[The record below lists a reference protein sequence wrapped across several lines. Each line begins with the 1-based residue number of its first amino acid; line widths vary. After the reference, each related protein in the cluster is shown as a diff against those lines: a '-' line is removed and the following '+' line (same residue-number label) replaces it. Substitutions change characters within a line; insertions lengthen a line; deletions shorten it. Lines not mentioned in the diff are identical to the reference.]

1 MVCED
6 TEGDGSERRKRS
18 EKKVTLTKNE
28 KMKMTSEAVRK
39 SPEDFEPAK
48 EIKYGRYYPLDAYFC
63 TGGRVQVDAY
73 CICTPNE
80 SSSIFFLGS
89 ETTMGCEASDH
100 VTKHCQEYLVDE
112 TEFFDETERAEDPT
126 KSQDEKNFIDADDIP
141 CC

>member
-1 MVCED
+1 M
-6 TEGDGSERRKRS
+6 
-18 EKKVTLTKNE
+18 TLTKNE
-28 KMKMTSEAVRK
+28 KMKMISEAVRK
-39 SPEDFEPAK
+39 SPEDFEPEK

-73 CICTPNE
+73 CICTPNK
-80 SSSIFFLGS
+80 SGSIFFLGS

-126 KSQDEKNFIDADDIP
+126 KSQDEKNFIDADNIP

>member
-1 MVCED
+1 M
-6 TEGDGSERRKRS
+6 
-18 EKKVTLTKNE
+18 TLTKNE

-63 TGGRVQVDAY
+63 T
-73 CICTPNE
+73 NE
-80 SSSIFFLGS
+80 SGSIFFLGS

-112 TEFFDETERAEDPT
+112 TEFFD
-126 KSQDEKNFIDADDIP
+126 
-141 CC
+141 